1 MLDYIPKKM
10 LMMHWD
16 GGGIERSR
24 EGDEDGLMNLVWM
37 FSRGKI

>member
-24 EGDEDGLMNLVWM
+24 EGDEDGFNE
-37 FSRGKI
+37 SRLDVF